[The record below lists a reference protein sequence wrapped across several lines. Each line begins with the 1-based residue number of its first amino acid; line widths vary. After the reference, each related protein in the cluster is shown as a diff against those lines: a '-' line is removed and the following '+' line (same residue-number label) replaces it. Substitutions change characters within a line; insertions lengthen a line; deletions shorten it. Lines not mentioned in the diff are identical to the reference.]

1 MSQTKTYTY
10 EDILALFAQSDARF
24 QARMAE
30 NDAQFKARMA
40 ENDARI
46 AASNARIDALFAQTD
61 AQMARTDA
69 RIDALFAQTDAQMA
83 RTDARIDK
91 LAKLYGNLSENQGS
105 VAEEFFFNSLTANP
119 VIGGIQFDR
128 VMGNV
133 VIGSPSK
140 RQEFDIV
147 LVNGNSVAVLE
158 VKQKAHVSTLDQ
170 LEKQLHRYRE
180 AFPEY
185 ANYKLYGGVAG
196 LSVPDSVVEEA
207 HERGMFVLRQKGD
220 VITVD
225 AEAMRAF

>member
-1 MSQTKTYTY
+1 MTQTKTYTY
-10 EDILALFAQSDARF
+10 EDILALFAK
-24 QARMAE
+24 AE
-30 NDAQFKARMA
+30 ERQVKA
-40 ENDARI
+40 EE
-46 AASNARIDALFAQTD
+46 
-61 AQMARTDA
+61 

-128 VMGNV
+128 VTMCNV
-133 VIGSPSK
+133 MAGSPPK
-140 RQEFDIV
+140 RQNFDIV

-158 VKQKAHVSTLDQ
+158 VKQKAHISTLDQ

>member
-46 AASNARIDALFAQTD
+46 AASN
-61 AQMARTDA
+61 A